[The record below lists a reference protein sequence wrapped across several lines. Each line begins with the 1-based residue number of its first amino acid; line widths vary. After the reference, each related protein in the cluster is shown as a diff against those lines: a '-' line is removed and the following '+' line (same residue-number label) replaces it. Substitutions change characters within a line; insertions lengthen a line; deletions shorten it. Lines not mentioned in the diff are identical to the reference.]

1 MKLSL
6 SIEISDHARN
16 LIACQVDCKRTKR
29 KATQAEVVAMARNA
43 LHAKLMEYEILGPPP
58 KRREKGDES

>member
-16 LIACQVDCKRTKR
+16 LIACHVDCKRTKR
-29 KATQAEVVAMARNA
+29 KATQAEVVAMAGETLRS
-43 LHAKLMEYEILGPPP
+43 KLLEYEIFGPPP
-58 KRREKGDES
+58 KRRAGGAE